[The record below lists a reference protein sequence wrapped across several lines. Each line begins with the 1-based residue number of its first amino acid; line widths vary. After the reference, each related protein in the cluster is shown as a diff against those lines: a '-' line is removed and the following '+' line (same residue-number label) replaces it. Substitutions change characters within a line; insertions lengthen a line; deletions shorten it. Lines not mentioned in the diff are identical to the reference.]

1 MNRIVVLIS
10 LGMFVSGVVNAQ
22 TKFTTHTITAGETLS
37 GLSAKYKTT
46 VGDIMRLNGMNSN
59 SKLAIGQKIK
69 IPAAGTSV
77 PKPATPAA
85 TTPAQAPQQVA
96 PASNGAATVHVVQQ
110 GETLYRIATKYHVKV
125 DQVKGW
131 NSLASDNVSVG
142 QKLYINGQAPAGGG
156 EVAVQQ
162 PQPTAPKPQP
172 VQPQPAQ
179 QPPVQQAAPTEAP
192 AAQTPEAQAPK
203 PVVDTKP
210 VVKEEVVIDPSK
222 VGPKGYF
229 EPLFGKDVAGRS
241 LETASGAAMTF
252 KTSSGWNDKKYY
264 ILMNDIAPGSIVK
277 ITAPASNKTIYA
289 KVLWNMGTLKENEG
303 LTYRIS
309 NAAADALGVTE
320 LKFQITVA
328 YYD

>member
-1 MNRIVVLIS
+1 MMNRIVVLIT
-10 LGMFVSGVVNAQ
+10 LGMFVGGVVNAQ
-22 TKFTTHTITAGETLS
+22 TKYTTHTIASGETLS
-37 GLSAKYKTT
+37 ALSAKYKTT
-46 VGDIMRLNGMNSN
+46 VGDIMRLNGMNSS
-59 SKLAIGQKIK
+59 SKLSVGQKIK
-69 IPAAGTSV
+69 IPASGTAV
-77 PKPATPAA
+77 PKQAQVTSPVQQATAA
-85 TTPAQAPQQVA
+85 KPPVAAGAQT
-96 PASNGAATVHVVQQ
+96 GTLHVVKP
-110 GETLYRIATKYHVKV
+110 GETLYRIATQYHVKV
-125 DQVKGW
+125 AQVKAW
-131 NSLASDNVSVG
+131 NNLSADNVKVG
-142 QKLYINGQAPAGGG
+142 QSLYINGPAPVNGSEVAAAPAP
-156 EVAVQQ
+156 V
-162 PQPTAPKPQP
+162 KPQP

-179 QPPVQQAAPTEAP
+179 PQPVQPQQPVQTNSVTETQAPPKP
-192 AAQTPEAQAPK
+192 AAAEVK
-203 PVVDTKP
+203 PAKEDIYVDP
-210 VVKEEVVIDPSK
+210 AK

-229 EPLFGKDVAGRS
+229 ESAFGVDVAGRS

-289 KVLWNMGTLKENEG
+289 KVLWNMGSLKENEG